1 MINQDLTA
9 SNLKQQAT
17 RLRKFLASKNIEIG
31 HSLALEAIANQH
43 GYRDWNVLCSKLE
56 PEEPSWPEI
65 GDKVSGTYL
74 GHAFSGHVHSVHMSK
89 MPNIK
94 RYTFQFDNPVDVVKS
109 DKFSLFRKRVSSDL
123 SNELKSVNT
132 KGVIDNLLILD
143 R

>member
-17 RLRKFLASKNIEIG
+17 RLRKFLATKNIEIG

-56 PEEPSWPEI
+56 PEEPTWPEI
-65 GDKVSGTYL
+65 GKRVSGTYL
-74 GHAFSGHVHSVHMSK
+74 GHAFTGIVHSVHVSK
-89 MPNIK
+89 QPNIR
-94 RYTFQFDNPVDVVKS
+94 RYTFLFDKPVDVVKS
-109 DKFSLFRKRVSSDL
+109 DKFTNLRRRISLDL
-123 SNELKSVNT
+123 NADLISVNT